1 MSDKQ
6 KKALPSGSTG
16 LTAAVGYYKLAPW
29 PGAVTRRELATRKS
43 LPDHERKDES
53 FLCGNRLKLRI
64 GLFTHASSEHD
75 DADRI
80 V

>member
-1 MSDKQ
+1 MTYKQ

-16 LTAAVGYYKLAPW
+16 LTGTVGYSKLAQW

-43 LPDHERKDES
+43 LADHERKDEG
-53 FLCGNRLKLRI
+53 FLCGDGLKLRI